1 MCTVTHGT
9 AREPFD
15 GAMPPKR
22 SPKPSGNGGNGGYR
36 PVSNTDDDE
45 EEEHSEAA
53 ALIAPSPRGGHIM
66 QSDGDDGGG
75 DGGGGAPAAPPSIRA
90 EIPQLLKLSI
100 PMQLSQL
107 VDGLTQQIS
116 IMMIGHLGPEMLG
129 AAVLATMF
137 VRLATVVCLRPS
149 MTAADA
155 ALVHPPTGSATSP
168 GSPSSSA
175 A

>member
-1 MCTVTHGT
+1 MTVSPTVPY
-9 AREPFD
+9 RY

-22 SPKPSGNGGNGGYR
+22 SPKPSGNGGYR
-36 PVSNTDDDE
+36 PVSNTDDGDE

-66 QSDGDDGGG
+66 QSDGDD
-75 DGGGGAPAAPPSIRA
+75 DGGGGGPPAAPPSIRA

-137 VRLATVVCLRPS
+137 VRLATVCLSVFVRP
-149 MTAADA
+149 
-155 ALVHPPTGSATSP
+155 
-168 GSPSSSA
+168 
-175 A
+175 